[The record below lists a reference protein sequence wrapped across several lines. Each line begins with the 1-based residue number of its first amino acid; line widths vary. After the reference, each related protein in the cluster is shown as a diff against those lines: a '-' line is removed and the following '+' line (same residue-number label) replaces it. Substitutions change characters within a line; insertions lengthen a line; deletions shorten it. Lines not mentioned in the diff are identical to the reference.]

1 MITNTLGSPLASYP
15 AVRRALEVVASRPF
29 GTVNNLTNVMARL
42 TASRYGVGREM
53 SRADCRAFLGPWRS
67 RISRRATQQ
76 TLAGVLRIDPVM
88 AEVERSLR
96 ATLADLPVLTL
107 FRRKNDRY
115 GWQAP
120 NS

>member
-1 MITNTLGSPLASYP
+1 MASS
-15 AVRRALEVVASRPF
+15 RRR
-29 GTVNNLTNVMARL
+29 R
-42 TASRYGVGREM
+42 RQ
-53 SRADCRAFLGPWRS
+53 
-67 RISRRATQQ
+67 RATQQ